1 MADLRDEI
9 LEIISDIRLH
19 VELQTALG
27 VREMESSSLA
37 SEAFGSGV
45 VIAMNERMG
54 QAFSETLDEIR
65 ADIGECKRCKL
76 HTGRKNI
83 VFGEGNPHAAL
94 VFVGEGPGYEEDQQ
108 GRPFVGDAGQLLTK
122 IIEGGMKLKRSD
134 VYICNIVK
142 CRPPGNRTP
151 QPDEIEACKPFVMRQ
166 IEAIKPRAIVTL
178 GNVPTQTLLNTKEG
192 ITKLRGGWRIYKD
205 IPLMPTF
212 HPAYLLRNPADK
224 RLVWDDIQKVMA
236 ELEKTSG
243 SDV

>member
-108 GRPFVGDAGQLLTK
+108 GRPFVGEAGQLLTK